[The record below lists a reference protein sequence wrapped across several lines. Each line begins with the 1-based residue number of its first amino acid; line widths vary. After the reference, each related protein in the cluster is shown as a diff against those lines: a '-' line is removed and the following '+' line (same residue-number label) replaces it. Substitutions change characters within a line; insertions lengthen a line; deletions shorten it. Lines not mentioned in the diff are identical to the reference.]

1 MRTERR
7 RSVHTDRIAPVYG
20 IHHID
25 YRVVIPQDPD
35 DHRHL
40 PEPEM
45 LRGIFPAVSGNNLI
59 HTFLPARFVV
69 SVRRKQPQIAKEK

>member
-1 MRTERR
+1 MTHAIWVSTPNALRA
-7 RSVHTDRIAPVYG
+7 HG

-59 HTFLPARFVV
+59 HTFLPARFVHLLT
-69 SVRRKQPQIAKEK
+69 SRSEPEK